1 MNARI
6 IFGCLDQY
14 AKLNL
19 PINFSEV
26 SILSRRDLGDGD
38 RFQELAVE
46 RLYRLW
52 FSLEPMMGITW
63 WNVVD
68 GCGAPGEPAVSGL
81 FTRDMEPKL
90 SYFALDGLINREW
103 RTNTVCTA
111 DADALAAFRGFRG
124 RYRLS
129 WAGADGCEES
139 LICHLK

>member
-1 MNARI
+1 MQAEIAR
-6 IFGCLDQY
+6 
-14 AKLNL
+14 NL
-19 PINFSEV
+19 S
-26 SILSRRDLGDGD
+26 
-38 RFQELAVE
+38 
-46 RLYRLW
+46 RLW